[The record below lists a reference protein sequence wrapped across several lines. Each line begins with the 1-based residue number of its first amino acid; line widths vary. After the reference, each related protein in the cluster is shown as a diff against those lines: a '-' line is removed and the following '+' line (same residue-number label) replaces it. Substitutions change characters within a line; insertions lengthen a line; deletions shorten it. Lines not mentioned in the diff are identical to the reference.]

1 MATRRRGPARPGK
14 RSTRGRP
21 VRAGGQSGL
30 RWRRIGLLLVL
41 TAFTAFAVAAYFT
54 PVLGVKTVQ
63 VVGSTTVDDQQ
74 VRAVAGI
81 EPGTPMLRVDAAQVS
96 DRVKALPKIA
106 SVTVTRS
113 WPSTVRIQVVEREAV
128 AFFVARNGVQLVDA
142 EGVPFEQVSRKP
154 EELPELKV
162 RAVSEV
168 DPATDAALTA
178 LMALSGELRAQV
190 AVVSAE
196 KPTDVRMVLRD
207 GREVHWGDNREAERK
222 AAILPPL
229 LTRPGKVYD
238 VTAPSLPTVA

>member
-81 EPGTPMLRVDAAQVS
+81 EPGTPMLRVRS
-96 DRVKALPKIA
+96 EERRVGKGRRRAWA
-106 SVTVTRS
+106 RAGAHRTATR
-113 WPSTVRIQVVEREAV
+113 W
-128 AFFVARNGVQLVDA
+128 
-142 EGVPFEQVSRKP
+142 
-154 EELPELKV
+154 
-162 RAVSEV
+162 
-168 DPATDAALTA
+168 
-178 LMALSGELRAQV
+178 
-190 AVVSAE
+190 
-196 KPTDVRMVLRD
+196 
-207 GREVHWGDNREAERK
+207 
-222 AAILPPL
+222 
-229 LTRPGKVYD
+229 
-238 VTAPSLPTVA
+238 